1 MSHGCA
7 EVKFAFV
14 GLFFPNFLNYQLHVC
29 YQEVVGGGRREVL
42 NTTEQGAGGRRVVGG
57 GDARPLNYLFAP
69 LLFQALEKKAKGVQ
83 KGREKVIVSQPPVT
97 KRRISRRI

>member
-1 MSHGCA
+1 MCYR
-7 EVKFAFV
+7 EV
-14 GLFFPNFLNYQLHVC
+14 G
-29 YQEVVGGGRREVL
+29 GGGRREVL
-42 NTTEQGAGGRRVVGG
+42 NTTEQGARGEEGGGG

-97 KRRISRRI
+97 KRRISWRI